1 MAIIFTL
8 CFILLD
14 IVTGLVKAF
23 TTKTFTSS
31 AMKQGLWS
39 KCGSMLLIV
48 LGVIGEYGMRYI
60 DLGITIPLLATFCSY
75 ISLMEIGSIIENIGQ
90 IDPRIVPS
98 FIKKY
103 FAKIIDESE
112 VKEND

>member
-14 IVTGLVKAF
+14 IVTGLIKAF
-23 TTKTFTSS
+23 KTKTFTSS

-39 KCGSMLLIV
+39 KCGSMLLIL
-48 LGVIGEYGMRYI
+48 LGVIGEYGMKYI
-60 DLGITIPLLATFCSY
+60 DLGISIPLLATFCSY

-98 FIKKY
+98 CIKKY
-103 FAKIIDESE
+103 FIKITDESE
-112 VKEND
+112 VKENV

>member
-1 MAIIFTL
+1 MVIIFTL

-23 TTKTFTSS
+23 MTKTFTSS

-60 DLGITIPLLATFCSY
+60 ELGITIPLLATFCSY

-103 FAKIIDESE
+103 FAKITDESE
-112 VKEND
+112 VKENE